1 MPHHFQSI
9 STINSKAALAG
20 VCVDSSDGHA
30 PTLSVLLDDFPL
42 VAGRV
47 LLVFC
52 RHADVF
58 HNAARA
64 RQLNSCERIAAFL
77 PNLVNPG

>member
-1 MPHHFQSI
+1 MDQLFQSI

-30 PTLSVLLDDFPL
+30 PALSVLLDDFPL
-42 VAGRV
+42 VVGRL

-64 RQLNSCERIAAFL
+64 STGLR
-77 PNLVNPG
+77 